1 MMTGQI
7 SQVNEQPDTTMGALP
22 HILGLLFGFIGPLLV
37 YVFSDD
43 DFVRDNAAK
52 ALSWQVFFLIYSIL
66 AFSSTVILLGFLLL
80 PALVA
85 MNIIFPIIAAVKA
98 SDGKVWSYPFTLDI
112 VNGRRNRQQEYRNE
126 KSRDSTNV
134 GESRVQENIEQK
146 SQEER
151 ISELKNRYMRGE
163 ISEEKFNELLDEE
176 LSKDETQNSVSRQY
190 N

>member
-1 MMTGQI
+1 MMTGQ
-7 SQVNEQPDTTMGALP
+7 VPKMNEQPDTTMGALP

-37 YVFSDD
+37 YVLTDD
-43 DFVRDNAAK
+43 DFVRENASK

-66 AFSSTVILLGFLLL
+66 AFSSTVILFGFFLL

-98 SDGKVWSYPFTLDI
+98 RDGKVWSYPFTLDI
-112 VNGRRNRQQEYRNE
+112 VNGRKNRQQRYRNE
-126 KSRDSTNV
+126 RFRDATNTR
-134 GESRVQENIEQK
+134 ESQVQENIEQK

-163 ISEEKFNELLDEE
+163 ISEERFNQLLDEE
-176 LSKDETQNSVSRQY
+176 LSKDETQNRVNRQY